1 MPQYFIQ
8 VGGGIDAERTTFG
21 RLAAK
26 VPARRAPIALDRLV
40 RLYAAE
46 KADGRNAA
54 VVLPPARGR
63 AREERCSPDLETL
76 TAATATADDYI
87 DLAETTAFRP
97 ETTDG
102 ECAT

>member
-26 VPARRAPIALDRLV
+26 VPARRAPIALERLV

-46 KADGRNAA
+46 KADGETPLRSSAA
-54 VVLPPARGR
+54 SKSR
-63 AREERCSPDLETL
+63 A
-76 TAATATADDYI
+76 
-87 DLAETTAFRP
+87 
-97 ETTDG
+97 
-102 ECAT
+102 